1 MTGDLN
7 TTFGHRHYLNFAALL
22 YLCTTTLNPEPYN
35 FYFLSISLHKRYN
48 NLNMH
53 TKRNAIV

>member
-1 MTGDLN
+1 MSAHGIATIYTLRR
-7 TTFGHRHYLNFAALL
+7 FYMIMRR
-22 YLCTTTLNPEPYN
+22 TTTLNPEPYN

-53 TKRNAIV
+53 TKRNTFV

>member
-22 YLCTTTLNPEPYN
+22 YDYAPYHNPEPTTLNPATFIFFPFPY
-35 FYFLSISLHKRYN
+35 ISG
-48 NLNMH
+48 
-53 TKRNAIV
+53 III

>member
-7 TTFGHRHYLNFAALL
+7 TTFGHRYYLNFAAFL
-22 YLCTTTLNPEPYN
+22 YDYAPHHNPEPYN